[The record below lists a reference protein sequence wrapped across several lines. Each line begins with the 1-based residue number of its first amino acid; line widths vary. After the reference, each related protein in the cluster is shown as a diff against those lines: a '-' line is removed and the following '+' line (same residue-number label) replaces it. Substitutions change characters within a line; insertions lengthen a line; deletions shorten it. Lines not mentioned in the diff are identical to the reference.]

1 VAQVVNKGATTLV
14 MTDATDPD
22 YVGVEETWTV
32 QLSPVAPA
40 ANLPAFVNPASGN
53 ESATI
58 GSFNKTEVTM

>member
-1 VAQVVNKGATTLV
+1 MVNEGATTLV

-22 YVGVEETWTV
+22 YVGVEETWNI

-40 ANLPAFVNPASGN
+40 TNLPAFINPASGN

-58 GSFNKTEVTM
+58 GSFNQTEVTV